1 MKRKFFEKLLY
12 WKENE
17 IKTPLL
23 ITGARQV
30 GKTYITTEFCKEN
43 FDNYVYL
50 NFEKNSELSSIFEK
64 TMEPKEII
72 KYIEATIGKS
82 INIEKDILFFDEI
95 QVSEKA
101 ITSLKYFCEAKEKYK
116 IICAGSLLGVKINRF
131 ETSFPVGKVRI
142 LEMYPMDFE
151 EFLWAIGEE
160 KLTEIIKESFIKKEP
175 MIEILHNKAIKY
187 YQDYL
192 LVGGMPQAILN
203 YIKNDKN
210 VMKFD
215 KEIHNS
221 IIMSYIADMRK
232 YTISAAETIKINEI
246 YESIPRQLAKENA
259 KFKYNLIKQTANKR
273 DYELPLDWLLSAGL
287 VYKAIKVEKTQSP
300 LKAYIEQSSF
310 KIYLSDV
317 GLLSTLSDVNYSDI
331 LISEDNIFKGAITEN
346 YIAQILK
353 TNGRDL
359 YYFKPNQN
367 MEIDFVM
374 NIDNK
379 IIPIEVKSGTHVKSR
394 SLNNYIEK
402 YNAEYGIRISNRNF
416 GISNNI
422 VSIPLYAAYLLV

>member
-17 IKTPLL
+17 INTPLL
-23 ITGARQV
+23 VTGARQV
-30 GKTYITTEFCKEN
+30 GKTYIITEFCKEN
-43 FDNYVYL
+43 FENYVYL

-72 KYIEATIGKS
+72 KYIEAIIGKN
-82 INIEKDILFFDEI
+82 IDIEKDILFFDEV

-142 LEMYPMDFE
+142 LEMCPMDFE
-151 EFLWAIGEE
+151 EFLWAIEEE
-160 KLTEIIKESFIKKEP
+160 KLAEIIKESFIKREP
-175 MIEILHNKAIKY
+175 LIEILHNKAIKY

-192 LVGGMPQAILN
+192 LVGGMPQAVLN
-203 YIKNDKN
+203 YIKNDRN

-259 KFKYNLIKQTANKR
+259 KFKYNIIKQTANRR

-287 VYKAIKVEKTQSP
+287 VYKSIKVEKTQAP

-317 GLLSTLSDVNYSDI
+317 GLLSTLSDINYSDI
-331 LISEDNIFKGAITEN
+331 LISEDNIFKGALTEN
-346 YIAQILK
+346 YVAQILK
-353 TNGRDL
+353 TNGKEL
-359 YYFKPNQN
+359 YYFKPNQS

-374 NIDNK
+374 NINNK
-379 IIPIEVKSGTHVKSR
+379 IIPIEVKAGTHVKSR
-394 SLNNYIEK
+394 SLNNYLEK
-402 YNAEYGIRISNRNF
+402 YHAEYGIRISNRNF
-416 GISNNI
+416 GINNKI
-422 VSIPLYAAYLLV
+422 VSIPLYAAYLLF